1 MAELEKLLKHNKI
14 EICTE
19 CGGKMKMVRSGEY
32 ACEKCGAIQMDDF
45 GRIRDYMREHG
56 AATKEEICVVLGIR
70 AEVVNEYIR
79 QQRLEKAGD
88 TSGGGQCLLC
98 GAPIRYGSICAK
110 CKGTNRSGTTT
121 GIPAGASGK
130 RRYM

>member
-1 MAELEKLLKHNKI
+1 MAEQYI
-14 EICTE
+14 ESAVTDPETAEHLSRIAS
-19 CGGKMKMVRSGEY
+19 VR
-32 ACEKCGAIQMDDF
+32 
-45 GRIRDYMREHG
+45 
-56 AATKEEICVVLGIR
+56 
-70 AEVVNEYIR
+70 
-79 QQRLEKAGD
+79 QRLEKAGD